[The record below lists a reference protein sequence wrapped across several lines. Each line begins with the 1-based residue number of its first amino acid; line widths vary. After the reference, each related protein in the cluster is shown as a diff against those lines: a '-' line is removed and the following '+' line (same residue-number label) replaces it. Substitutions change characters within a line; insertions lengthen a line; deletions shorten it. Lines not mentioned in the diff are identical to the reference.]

1 MLDADIT
8 HFLRD
13 CMNLNWFQSVRT
25 DSRFSY
31 DLVLLSISYF
41 YIKRSLAGKMDS
53 SFYNTAFIKKIL
65 DANTLVYTDCIFL
78 NYDNTT
84 IITNLIDQSS
94 I

>member
-1 MLDADIT
+1 
-8 HFLRD
+8 
-13 CMNLNWFQSVRT
+13 
-25 DSRFSY
+25 
-31 DLVLLSISYF
+31 
-41 YIKRSLAGKMDS
+41 MDS

-65 DANTLVYTDCIFL
+65 DANTLVYTDCIVL

>member
-31 DLVLLSISYF
+31 DVALLRISYF
-41 YIKRSLAGKMDS
+41 PIQRRSAGKRDS
-53 SFYNTAFIKKIL
+53 PFYKTAFMKKIL
-65 DANTLVYTDCIFL
+65 DANTLVYTDCIVL